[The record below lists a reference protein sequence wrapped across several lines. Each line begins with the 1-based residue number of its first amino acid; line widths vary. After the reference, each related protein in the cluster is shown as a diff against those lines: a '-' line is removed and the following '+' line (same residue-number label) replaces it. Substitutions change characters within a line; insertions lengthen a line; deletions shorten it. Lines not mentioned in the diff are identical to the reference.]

1 MTTRSPRMNVARAE
15 LRELLESNLVALHAL
30 LEEQQRVLHYT
41 TRVIAGLRADVRA
54 LSDVRAPW
62 VKALSDT
69 RALLYVAL
77 HEVVTTGAV
86 PDAHDTLAFEQVV
99 DPHAA

>member
-1 MTTRSPRMNVARAE
+1 MSRQFGQGVQLNAAKAD

-30 LEEQQRVLHYT
+30 LEQHQRVLDGT
-41 TRVIAGLRADVRA
+41 VRAIAGLRADVRM
-54 LSDVRAPW
+54 LTDQRAPW

-77 HEVVTTGAV
+77 HEVVAQSA
-86 PDAHDTLAFEQVV
+86 PHDTLAFERV
-99 DPHAA
+99 DIPA